1 MATSSHQITK
11 RGTTATDAGTR
22 RGVWRPSDDDQF
34 AGPLLLDTHIW
45 IWTLDGD
52 LTSMSPAVL
61 SLLQRS
67 ATNAAIIV
75 CDISF
80 WEVAVKSAKGK
91 LKLSMDVMLW
101 LRRAERAPGISYL
114 PLNREILVLSTRF
127 GNDMTG
133 DPADRM
139 LVAAAQL
146 HAMPLVTVDRGII
159 EHAKR
164 DQTFSVCDARPE
176 RA

>member
-1 MATSSHQITK
+1 MATSSHRTTK
-11 RGTTATDAGTR
+11 RGTTATDDTAK
-22 RGVWRPSDDDQF
+22 RGVWRPSEDDRF
-34 AGPLLLDTHIW
+34 AGALLLDTHIW

-52 LTSMSPAVL
+52 LASMSPATV

-67 ATNAAIIV
+67 ATNVGIRV

-80 WEVAVKSAKGK
+80 WEVAVKAAKGK

-114 PLNREILVLSTRF
+114 PLDREVLLLSTQF
-127 GNDMTG
+127 AGDMPG

-159 EHAKR
+159 DHAGTHR
-164 DQTFSVCDARPE
+164 TLSVCDARS
-176 RA
+176 